1 MTPASF
7 HFSQVLQPDASYA
20 QARSRHS
27 FNFCCRNEAFHTR
40 CYIW

>member
-20 QARSRHS
+20 QARSR
-27 FNFCCRNEAFHTR
+27 AFF
-40 CYIW
+40 